1 MNKKPI
7 VVVSSP
13 CDTYSGYGRRAS
25 DFIKAL
31 IKSKPEW
38 DVRLLSQRWGNTP
51 FGYLKDHNE
60 EDLLSRLIPNLSEQ
74 PDGWIQITIPS
85 EFEAIGKHF
94 SWGLT
99 AGIETTVCDS
109 SWIVGINKMD
119 LTLVSSEFSKKALVE
134 TEYDEVDDNTKKVVG
149 KLKVNKPI
157 EVLFEGV
164 DINNYFKIDKFSG
177 IKSDLLT
184 TLDEIPESFCFLFL
198 GHWLQG
204 DFGEDR
210 KNVGMMIKIFL
221 ESFKNKMNKP
231 ALILKTST
239 GKNSIMDRNRLMKR
253 IDDIV
258 KTVNSKNIPNIYV
271 LQGDMS
277 DSDINIL
284 YNHKKVKSM
293 ISFTKGEG
301 YGRPLA
307 EFAITGKPLVVSDYS
322 GHLDFL
328 RPQYNKFVSGAL
340 TPVHDSALVEKIVV
354 KNSSWFSIDAQQA
367 FQALRD
373 MYDNYATY
381 SKASIPQESYMI
393 NNFSFEKMQEKLV
406 GYLKTNAVVP
416 ELKVI
421 NLPQLK
427 KIA

>member
-13 CDTYSGYGRRAS
+13 LDTYSGYGRRAS

-31 IKSKPEW
+31 IQAKPEW
-38 DVRLLSQRWGNTP
+38 DIKLLSQRWGNTP

-60 EDLLSRLIPNLSEQ
+60 TELISRLIPNLTEQ

-99 AGIETTVCDS
+99 AGIETTLCDS
-109 SWIVGINKMD
+109 SWIIGINKMD

-134 TEYDEVDDNTKKVVG
+134 TEYDQIDQNTNKVLG
-149 KLKVNKPI
+149 KLKVEKPI
-157 EVLFEGV
+157 EVLFEGI
-164 DINNYFKIDKFSG
+164 DLNNYFKIEKFSG
-177 IKSDLLT
+177 IDSELLT
-184 TLDEIPESFCFLFL
+184 SLDTIPESFCFLFL

-221 ESFKNKMNKP
+221 EAFKNKMNKP
-231 ALILKTST
+231 ALIIKTT
-239 GKNSIMDRNRLMKR
+239 MAKNSIMDRYRIMKK
-253 IDDIV
+253 ISDIA
-258 KTVNSKNIPNIYV
+258 KTVNTKNVPNIYL

-277 DSDINIL
+277 DSDINVL
-284 YNHKKVKSM
+284 YNHKKVKAM

-307 EFAITGKPLVVSDYS
+307 EFAITGKPLIVSNYS

-340 TPVHDSALVEKIVV
+340 TQVHDSAVVDKIVL
-354 KNSSWFSIDAQQA
+354 KESSWFTIDPQQA
-367 FQALRD
+367 FQSLRD
-373 MYDNYATY
+373 MHDNYSTY
-381 SKASIPQESYMI
+381 AKASTGQSSYMQ
-393 NNFSFEKMQEKLV
+393 NNFSFEKMKEKLSE
-406 GYLKTNAVVP
+406 YLKTNAIVP
-416 ELKVI
+416 ELKTI

-427 KIA
+427 KIV

>member
-38 DVRLLSQRWGNTP
+38 DIRLLSQRWGNTP

-164 DINNYFKIDKFSG
+164 DINNYFKIDKFSR

-184 TLDEIPESFCFLFL
+184 TLDKIPESFCFLFL

>member
-13 CDTYSGYGRRAS
+13 LDTYSGYGRRAS

-31 IKSKPEW
+31 IQAKPEW
-38 DVRLLSQRWGNTP
+38 DIKLLSQRWGNTP
-51 FGYLKDHNE
+51 FGYLRDHNE
-60 EDLLSRLIPNLSEQ
+60 MELISRLIPNLTEQ

-99 AGIETTVCDS
+99 AGIETTLCDS
-109 SWIVGINKMD
+109 SWIAGINKMD

-134 TEYDEVDDNTKKVVG
+134 TEYDEVDQNTNKVVG

-164 DINNYFKIDKFSG
+164 DLNSYFKIDKFAG
-177 IKSDLLT
+177 IDSELLNK
-184 TLDEIPESFCFLFL
+184 LDEIPESFCFLFL

-204 DFGEDR
+204 EFGEDR

-231 ALILKTST
+231 ALIIKTST
-239 GKNSIMDRNRLMKR
+239 AKNSIMDRNRIMKK
-253 IDDIV
+253 IADIV
-258 KTVNSKNIPNIYV
+258 KTVNSKNIPNIYL

-277 DSDINIL
+277 DSDVNIL
-284 YNHKKVKSM
+284 YNHKKVKAM

-307 EFAITGKPLVVSDYS
+307 EFAITGKPLVVSNYS

-328 RPQYNKFVSGAL
+328 RPQYNKFIPGEL
-340 TPVHDSALVEKIVV
+340 TQVHPSAVVDKIVL
-354 KNSSWFSIDAQQA
+354 KESSWFTIDPQQA

-373 MYDNYATY
+373 VHDNYATY
-381 SKASIPQESYMI
+381 AKASVGQTSYMQ
-393 NNFSFEKMQEKLV
+393 NNFSFDKMKEKLS
-406 GYLKTNAVVP
+406 GYLKTNAIVP
-416 ELKVI
+416 ELKTI

-427 KIA
+427 KIV

>member
-38 DVRLLSQRWGNTP
+38 DIRLLSQRWGNTP

-381 SKASIPQESYMI
+381 SKASVPQESYMI
-393 NNFSFEKMQEKLV
+393 NNFSFKKMQEKLV
-406 GYLKTNAVVP
+406 EYLKTNAVVP

>member
-13 CDTYSGYGRRAS
+13 LDTYSGYGRRAS

-31 IKSKPEW
+31 IQAKPEW
-38 DVRLLSQRWGNTP
+38 DIRLLSQRWGNTP
-51 FGYLKDHNE
+51 YGYLKDHNE
-60 EDLLSRLIPNLSEQ
+60 EDLISRLIPNLSEQ

-85 EFEAIGKHF
+85 EFEPIGKHF

-99 AGIETTVCDS
+99 AGIETTICDS

-134 TEYDEVDDNTKKVVG
+134 TEYDEVDENTKKVIG

-164 DINNYFKIDKFSG
+164 DVNNYFKIDKFSG

-239 GKNSIMDRNRLMKR
+239 AKNSIMDRNRIMKK

-258 KTVNSKNIPNIYV
+258 KTINSKNIPNIYV
-271 LQGDMS
+271 LQGDMN

-307 EFAITGKPLVVSDYS
+307 EFAAIGKPLVVSDYS

-340 TPVHDSALVEKIVV
+340 TPVHHSALVDKIVV
-354 KNSSWFSIDAQQA
+354 KDSSWFSVDPQQA

-381 SKASIPQESYMI
+381 SKASVPQASYMT